1 MDQEKDSR
9 SARRR
14 GGERFQPC
22 PFPKIRRDGRN
33 VRSWIYRKT
42 AFTRRDS
49 TLMECRACD
58 GRAGDRE
65 SAARGFK
72 HQNNSKLAPRIGG
85 RAWQTRDRKVIVRTI
100 IDVVKIGRLGITLGI
115 LISTMNMDTSRWLFR
130 VIFGRGGEIS
140 SIILITHRDYSYI
153 SFFFFFS
160 FIITSERCSESF
172 IVYLGKKYQVF
183 NNSWINNFKSCWKY
197 MLNFHSSIFE
207 INIA

>member
-1 MDQEKDSR
+1 
-9 SARRR
+9 
-14 GGERFQPC
+14 
-22 PFPKIRRDGRN
+22 
-33 VRSWIYRKT
+33 
-42 AFTRRDS
+42 
-49 TLMECRACD
+49 MECRACD

>member
-1 MDQEKDSR
+1 M
-9 SARRR
+9 
-14 GGERFQPC
+14 
-22 PFPKIRRDGRN
+22 
-33 VRSWIYRKT
+33 RSWIYRKT

-115 LISTMNMDTSRWLFR
+115 LISTMNMDTSR
-130 VIFGRGGEIS
+130 
-140 SIILITHRDYSYI
+140 
-153 SFFFFFS
+153 
-160 FIITSERCSESF
+160 
-172 IVYLGKKYQVF
+172 
-183 NNSWINNFKSCWKY
+183 
-197 MLNFHSSIFE
+197 
-207 INIA
+207 

>member
-1 MDQEKDSR
+1 MPCMRRPCRRSR
-9 SARRR
+9 
-14 GGERFQPC
+14 
-22 PFPKIRRDGRN
+22 
-33 VRSWIYRKT
+33 
-42 AFTRRDS
+42 
-49 TLMECRACD
+49 ECC
-58 GRAGDRE
+58 
-65 SAARGFK
+65 SRGFK

-140 SIILITHRDYSYI
+140 SILITHRDYSYI
-153 SFFFFFS
+153 SFFFFS
-160 FIITSERCSESF
+160 FIITSIPESF